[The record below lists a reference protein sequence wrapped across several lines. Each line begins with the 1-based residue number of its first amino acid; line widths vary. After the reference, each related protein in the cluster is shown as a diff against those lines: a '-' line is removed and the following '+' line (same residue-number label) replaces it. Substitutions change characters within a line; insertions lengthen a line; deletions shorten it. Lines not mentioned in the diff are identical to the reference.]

1 MDGLARISQGK
12 DGAEGAWLIAQQ
24 AIGEPDFQR
33 RALKLLR
40 GCGVEVGVPA
50 WHAACLENRDAMY
63 EGRPQR
69 YGTQWRDDP
78 QDGRTRSWTLAE
90 AQSCE

>member
-1 MDGLARISQGK
+1 MDGLARISQVK

-40 GCGVEVGVPA
+40 GCGVEVGCLPGMRPA
-50 WHAACLENRDAMY
+50 SKTETRCMRAAHNAMARNGGMIPRTDAPVLDS
-63 EGRPQR
+63 G
-69 YGTQWRDDP
+69 
-78 QDGRTRSWTLAE
+78 
-90 AQSCE
+90 